1 LASQP
6 VRDYGKPRQTA
17 YGSCRKWARCDSSG
31 WCSSGPKQLFLVA
44 SVDLVGD
51 TVESRV
57 AHTLRRLEQQLQGDP
72 YIIDAVLTVAE
83 PDELDEASY
92 PA

>member
-1 LASQP
+1 
-6 VRDYGKPRQTA
+6 
-17 YGSCRKWARCDSSG
+17 
-31 WCSSGPKQLFLVA
+31 VA

-51 TVESRV
+51 AVESRV

-72 YIIDAVLTVAE
+72 YIVDAVLTVAE